1 MDTLV
6 NLVKPVLF
14 SALNSCTT
22 KKLVV
27 ELLHRYA
34 KTTDN
39 DVDDLIVKT
48 VEVALLKNC
57 K

>member
-1 MDTLV
+1 METLV